1 MKTLKILTAAVFA
14 TFAVAAYAAPFG
26 PAGAGCPSGAA
37 PGSAGCPNYGAGPGA
52 GYGPG
57 QRGAAFQERLQ
68 AADTNADG
76 RISREEAQAA
86 LPRLFERFDL
96 IDANH
101 DGFVTVEE
109 MQAARLAH
117 RGAGRGEGWKQWDAN
132 GDGRLSREEVATAP
146 RLSQQFDAIDANHD
160 GFVTVEELQA
170 AHAAY
175 RGAGHGRGQGWTKWD
190 ANGDGRL
197 SREEVANAPLLSQQ
211 FDAIDANHDG
221 FLTVEELQA
230 ARGQFAGRGPNRGS

>member
-26 PAGAGCPSGAA
+26 PAGAGCPAGATL
-37 PGSAGCPNYGAGPGA
+37 GSAACPNYGTGPGA

-57 QRGAAFQERLQ
+57 AGNGPGARGAALQERLQ

-86 LPRLFERFDL
+86 MPRLYENFDA

-109 MQAARLAH
+109 MQAARQAH
-117 RGAGRGEGWKQWDAN
+117 RGAGHGRGEGWKQWDAN
-132 GDGRLSREEVATAP
+132 GDGRLSR
-146 RLSQQFDAIDANHD
+146 D
-160 GFVTVEELQA
+160 
-170 AHAAY
+170 
-175 RGAGHGRGQGWTKWD
+175 
-190 ANGDGRL
+190 
-197 SREEVANAPLLSQQ
+197 EVANAPRLSQQ

>member
-26 PAGAGCPSGAA
+26 PAGAGCPSGAT

-57 QRGAAFQERLQ
+57 QRGAAFQERLK

-86 LPRLFERFDL
+86 LPRLFEHFDL

-117 RGAGRGEGWKQWDAN
+117 RGGGHGQGEGWK
-132 GDGRLSREEVATAP
+132 
-146 RLSQQFDAIDANHD
+146 
-160 GFVTVEELQA
+160 
-170 AHAAY
+170 
-175 RGAGHGRGQGWTKWD
+175 KWD

-197 SREEVANAPLLSQQ
+197 SRDEVANAPRLSQQ

-230 ARGQFAGRGPNRGS
+230 ARGQSAGRGPNRGS